1 MGHDRSLVRHAFE
14 DDNSVID
21 TKDDIPHGV
30 DKTRPRKEL
39 NERGRWRTKSSN
51 LG

>member
-21 TKDDIPHGV
+21 TKEDIPHGL

-39 NERGRWRTKSSN
+39 E
-51 LG
+51 

>member
-14 DDNSVID
+14 DDNSEID
-21 TKDDIPHGV
+21 TQDDIPHGM

-39 NERGRWRTKSSN
+39 KEKEEDGND
-51 LG
+51 